1 LIPASSPRRVFLLVL
16 AAALLL
22 QTAWILALPAFRGI
36 DEFDHVYK
44 AEAVAHGQLFDHGAP
59 AEDGR
64 GELLEVP
71 EDVVAA
77 ASAVCKSY
85 AYTGPDNCNP
95 AEHLSGD
102 TVTVASGAATY
113 NPTYYAVVG
122 LMAQPFS
129 GAGTVFAIRA
139 FTALLAALL
148 LAWAAVVTSGW
159 ARNGWPLLAL
169 LVSAT
174 PVLVY
179 STTIAS
185 PNGVGYAAG
194 CLLWAAGL
202 GLVEQPARPRAAAL
216 TTAAVTMMATH
227 STGVMWVALVV
238 VVIVLLQPLR
248 RWRALFRRSTRALTR
263 AGAVIGLAAAAC
275 VSWVLHARTNSLG
288 PEVDTFGRLELSDL
302 VTGQVLWALHTIGAF
317 PMRNEPAPVSVYAL
331 WLVPFVFLLVAGIR
345 AATSRLRLAALVLL
359 ALWVAVPVTL
369 TVLSFTS
376 EGLAWQGRYALAL
389 AVGFPALAG
398 LALSRGGRA
407 PRAIHCVI
415 AVTLCAMAQVISCL
429 GVAWKVG
436 GEGLSASFSDNGPA
450 ALVLIGILALAG
462 AMLPLLLARRQG
474 LTPVPATPVPAR
486 STAAV

>member
-1 LIPASSPRRVFLLVL
+1 MIPTASPRRVFLLVL

-59 AEDGR
+59 ADGR
-64 GELLEVP
+64 GELVEVP

-85 AYTGPDNCNP
+85 AYTRPDNCDP
-95 AEHLSGD
+95 VEHLSGD

-113 NPTYYAVVG
+113 NPAYYAVVG
-122 LMAQPFS
+122 LMAHPFS
-129 GAGTVFAIRA
+129 GAGTDFAIRVY
-139 FTALLAALL
+139 TAALAALL
-148 LAWAAVVTSGW
+148 LAWAAVVTSRW

-169 LVSAT
+169 LISAT
-174 PVLVY
+174 PVLIY

-202 GLVEQPARPRAAAL
+202 GLVEQPGRPRAAAL

-227 STGVMWVALVV
+227 STGVMWVALVAA
-238 VVIVLLQPLR
+238 VIALLQPLSKWRVLLR
-248 RWRALFRRSTRALTR
+248 RSARALSG

-275 VSWVLHARTNSLG
+275 VAWVLLAKTNSLG
-288 PEVDTFGRLELSDL
+288 PADDTFGQLELSDL
-302 VTGQVLWALHTIGAF
+302 VIGQALWALHTVAVF
-317 PMRNEPAPVSVYAL
+317 PTRSEPAPAIVYAL
-331 WLVPFVFLLVAGIR
+331 WLVPFVFLLAAGIR
-345 AATSRLRLAALVLL
+345 AASSRLRLAALVLL

-369 TVLSFTS
+369 TVLSFNS

-398 LALSRGGRA
+398 LALSRAGRA
-407 PRAIHCVI
+407 PRAIHCVL
-415 AVTLCAMAQVISCL
+415 AVTLCALAQLISCL

-436 GEGLSASFSDNGPA
+436 DEGLSASFSDNGPA